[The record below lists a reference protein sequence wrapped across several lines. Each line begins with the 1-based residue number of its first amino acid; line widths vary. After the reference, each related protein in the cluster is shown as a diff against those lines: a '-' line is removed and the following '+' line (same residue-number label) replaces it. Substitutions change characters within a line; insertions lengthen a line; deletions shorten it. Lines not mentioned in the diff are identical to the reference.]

1 MKKVIS
7 ILICVLLLVG
17 MAATAYAATDVDAIK
32 PSGTTIIVGI
42 TGQDV
47 PVHGTLPNANA
58 GTAIIVLAPAEYYE
72 LSVEED
78 GVQAHQTLELDD
90 PEEPSNAEF
99 TGEDIPEDATLAEQ
113 IFILTN
119 NEREK
124 EGLEELEYNEKLQD
138 AADTRAKEC
147 ADRFSHTRPN
157 GTSCHTVVADFD
169 YKVTG
174 ENLVKADKP
183 IATAQTL
190 VQAWMDSEA
199 HRDNILLKDF
209 TSMAVGVYET
219 DDMVYAV
226 QIFMG

>member
-7 ILICVLLLVG
+7 ILICVLLFVS

-78 GVQAHQTLELDD
+78 GVQTHQTLEIDD
-90 PEEPSNAEF
+90 PEEPSNTEF

-157 GTSCHTVVADFD
+157 GTSCHTVVADLD

-209 TSMAVGVYET
+209 TSMAIGVYET

>member
-32 PSGTTIIVGI
+32 PSGSTIIVGI

-47 PVHGTLPNANA
+47 PVHGTLPNYNA
-58 GTAIIVLAPAEYYE
+58 GTAIVVIAPMEYYE

-90 PEEPSNAEF
+90 PEEPSNTEF

-157 GTSCHTVVADFD
+157 GTSCHTVVADLD

-199 HRDNILLKDF
+199 HRDNILLEDF
-209 TSMAVGVYET
+209 TSMAIGVYET

>member
-7 ILICVLLLVG
+7 ILICILLLVG

-147 ADRFSHTRPN
+147 AERFSHTRPN
-157 GTSCHTVVADFD
+157 GTSCHTVVADLD

-209 TSMAVGVYET
+209 TSMAIGVYET

>member
-7 ILICVLLLVG
+7 ILICVLLFVS

-78 GVQAHQTLELDD
+78 GVQAHQTLEIDD

-157 GTSCHTVVADFD
+157 GTSCHTIVADLD

>member
-47 PVHGTLPNANA
+47 PVHGTLPNTNA
-58 GTAIIVLAPAEYYE
+58 GTAIIVLAPMEYYE

-78 GVQAHQTLELDD
+78 GVQAHQTLEIDD
-90 PEEPSNAEF
+90 PEEPSNTEF

-119 NEREK
+119 NERAK
-124 EGLEELEYNEKLQD
+124 EDLEELEYNEKLQD

-147 ADRFSHTRPN
+147 AERFSHTRPN
-157 GTSCHTVVADFD
+157 GTSCHTVVADLD

-209 TSMAVGVYET
+209 TSMAIGVYET